1 MDFDISK
8 IENVIHELDPKTLSG
23 LFKVPRWNGFY
34 QFIFLSKVIF
44 LEGQEW

>member
-8 IENVIHELDPKTLSG
+8 VKNMIHELVLKTLPG
-23 LFKVPRWNGFY
+23 LFKVTRWNIFY

-44 LEGQEW
+44 LEG